1 MTSLLEK
8 LVRSENLYEE
18 QGEDLLRL
26 LTDPRTD
33 PILSGALLAALRT
46 KGPVAEEVRGLANGM
61 RKLATRVE
69 LGGDPSVDI
78 VGTGGDGSGSLNL
91 STGSALL
98 AAACGLRVAK
108 HGNRAVSSHSG
119 AADVLEALGY
129 EAPQTPAGVLSSIS
143 DLSFA
148 FLFAPYFHPAM
159 KVVAPIRKTLGIR
172 TVFNILGPLTN
183 PASPSHYVIGAF
195 SPAMAKLMA
204 EALSGMDITRAFVVH
219 GEPGWDEAT
228 PCGPFLL
235 YDVGPGSVVEE
246 HRDPRDYGVERCEP
260 NALAG
265 GNAQYN
271 AAALRDAFEGASGP
285 HADALAL
292 GAGLALEVTGN
303 ARTLDDGLD
312 RARAALEEGSAAEL
326 VRRLKGWKA

>member
-26 LTDPRTD
+26 ITDPRTD

-61 RKLATRVE
+61 RKLATHVE

-119 AADVLEALGY
+119 AADVLESLGY

-143 DLSFA
+143 DLNFA

-183 PASPSHYVIGAF
+183 PASPTHYVIGAF

-271 AAALRDAFEGASGP
+271 AAAMRDAFEGGSGP

-292 GAGLALEVTGN
+292 GAGLALEVMGTVS
-303 ARTLDDGLD
+303 TLDSGID
-312 RARAALEEGSAAEL
+312 RARAALEDGSAAEL
-326 VRRLKGWKA
+326 ARRLKGWKA